1 MCGKPNVKNVQCRKY
16 NQRSKFQICEENW
29 LRINEDMTK
38 KKKKKRTGWPESL
51 SPPHNFL
58 FQMAEKWNVTTISKR
73 GKGMTKL
80 SDHPVYG

>member
-1 MCGKPNVKNVQCRKY
+1 MFSAESIISDPS
-16 NQRSKFQICEENW
+16 SKFVK
-29 LRINEDMTK
+29 RIGYVLMRTWQ

>member
-38 KKKKKRTGWPESL
+38 KKKK
-51 SPPHNFL
+51 
-58 FQMAEKWNVTTISKR
+58 NVQGDPKVCHLHIIFYFRWLKSETLLQFR
-73 GKGMTKL
+73 REVKG
-80 SDHPVYG
+80 